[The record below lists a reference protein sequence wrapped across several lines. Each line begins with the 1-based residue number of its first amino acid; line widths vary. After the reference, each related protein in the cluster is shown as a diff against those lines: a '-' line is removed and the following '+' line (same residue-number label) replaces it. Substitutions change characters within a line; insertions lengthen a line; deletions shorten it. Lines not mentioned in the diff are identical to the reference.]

1 MRPVGDIFTFPFRS
15 SSSVCM
21 CVCEV
26 LEEEEYLSFDLE
38 DEENLKKS
46 LKDVKINVFKN
57 MLVDLPWRSS
67 ESRTA
72 HT

>member
-1 MRPVGDIFTFPFRS
+1 
-15 SSSVCM
+15 M

-57 MLVDLPWRSS
+57 MLVVLPWRSS
-67 ESRTA
+67 ENRTA

>member
-1 MRPVGDIFTFPFRS
+1 
-15 SSSVCM
+15 M